1 MTIPTAIAP
10 TATTATESAFVTA
23 YRLDG
28 TGGGRTLDDAELRRV
43 WNHDESPLWMHLDFR
58 HDDVTDYL
66 RSLAGLDEAVIDAL
80 LEPDTRPRV
89 ARFGR
94 GVVTTLRG
102 INFNPGAAPDDLIS
116 LRVWMTPKRLIT
128 LRRRTLHAVSVVRER
143 IDGGEWALSVPD
155 LVAWL
160 AETLVDQVGDV
171 THQLEERMAELED
184 AQLTAGSSLSADD
197 LTRIRRPLITL
208 RRFMGPQRD
217 CLAQLSQGPLWLDEE
232 TKVSIRES
240 ANQLSRYVEDFHAMQ
255 ERALILQEQLWSEHN
270 EQLNRRMYMLAIVT
284 TVFLPLSF
292 LTGLLGINV
301 GGIPGAE
308 SPYGFVTFVGITLTV
323 GVLVMGLLK
332 RKHWW

>member
-1 MTIPTAIAP
+1 MTIPTDTAP
-10 TATTATESAFVTA
+10 AARTATESAFVTA

-28 TGGGRTLDDAELRRV
+28 AGGGQILDDAELRRA
-43 WNHDESPLWMHLDFR
+43 WNGDESALWMHLDFR
-58 HDDVTDYL
+58 HDDVIDYL
-66 RSLAGLDEAVIDAL
+66 RSLANLDEAVIDAL

-128 LRRRTLHAVSVVRER
+128 LRRRPLHAVNVVREC
-143 IDGGEWALSVPD
+143 IDSGEGALSVPD

-184 AQLTAGSSLSADD
+184 AQLAARNNLDADD
-197 LTRIRRPLITL
+197 LTRLRRPLINL

-217 CLAQLSQGPLWLDEE
+217 CLAQLSQGPLWLDEDS
-232 TKVSIRES
+232 KVSIRES

-255 ERALILQEQLWSEHN
+255 EHALILQEQLWSEHN
-270 EQLNRRMYMLAIVT
+270 EQLNKRMYMLAIIT

-308 SPYGFVTFVGITLTV
+308 SPYGFLVFVAITLVV
-323 GVLVMGLLK
+323 GVLVMALLK